1 VSVASV
7 PFGQVERVAVTSTA
21 ALTAARTS
29 RRPELLNVGTV
40 VWLASE
46 LMFFSGLFAAYFTLR
61 AQSALWPPKGA
72 DLDTVSATIA
82 TTLLVVSSGTMQLGV
97 RAIARGDRKAYLRWL
112 AATFA
117 LGAIFVLAQAR
128 DWARLD
134 FSIGANAYGSAF
146 YLMTGFH
153 GLHVIGGLVAMM
165 VVAGRAASPRFGTED
180 LPSVEMLSYYWH
192 FVDAVWIALWATIF
206 FIR

>member
-1 VSVASV
+1 M
-7 PFGQVERVAVTSTA
+7 TA
-21 ALTAARTS
+21 TKTI

-61 AQSALWPPKGA
+61 AQSSVWPPHGA
-72 DLDTVSATIA
+72 NLDTVSATLS
-82 TTLLVVSSGTMQLGV
+82 TVLLVASSGTMQLGV
-97 RAIARGDRKAYLRWL
+97 RAVARGDRGSFVRWL
-112 AATFA
+112 AATFV
-117 LGAIFVLAQAR
+117 LGAVFVASQAR
-128 DWARLD
+128 DWTRLN
-134 FSIGANAYGSAF
+134 FAVSSNAYGSIF

-153 GLHVIGGLVAMM
+153 GLHVIGGLLAMM
-165 VVAGRAASPRFGTED
+165 VVGGRAAAGNFGTED

-192 FVDAVWIALWATIF
+192 FVDVVWIGLWATIF